1 MDDDPKEYTPPVDN
15 IAELE
20 KIRYQLLKTNDPEET
35 AILAAKSQ
43 AILREWKS
51 SVGTSEPTE
60 AQKVASNMLGAVI
73 GGTWVPLMLSLV
85 LLMLYCVI

>member
-20 KIRYQLLKTNDPEET
+20 KIRHQLLKTNDPEEI
-35 AILAAKSQ
+35 AILATKSQ

-51 SVGTSEPTE
+51 SVRTSEPTE
-60 AQKVASNMLGAVI
+60 AQKVASNMLAAVI

-85 LLMLYCVI
+85 LLMLYCVR

>member
-35 AILAAKSQ
+35 AILATKSQ

-51 SVGTSEPTE
+51 SVRTSEPTE
-60 AQKVASNMLGAVI
+60 AQKVASNMLAAVI
-73 GGTWVPLMLSLV
+73 GGTWVPLLSLV
-85 LLMLYCVI
+85 LLMLYCVR